1 MFSDHLR
8 VTDPD
13 PVRPLLVIAALLV
26 IVCQLLAMVLVAGG
40 QVKKA
45 ELRDASQASARSASI
60 GCMHSSR
67 GAALKDCDRTSQISV
82 PEASAEQGGGL
93 PQGITLVTASDR
105 R

>member
-60 GCMHSSR
+60 GCMQSSR
-67 GAALKDCDRTSQISV
+67 GAALKDCDRTSLIFS
-82 PEASAEQGGGL
+82 PEASAGQATIP
-93 PQGITLVTASDR
+93 PQGIALVSSSDQK
-105 R
+105 